1 MSTVSTLQSYAVAV
15 RVGTV
20 AVKHL
25 QSGNAVATRRSMGH
39 MAAAIRGVP
48 GPRGETGPK
57 GDPGQSGAGYL
68 TYIAD
73 GALGG
78 QRVVRATTAGK
89 VGYVDPSDPTQAH
102 AAIGLTMGA
111 AADGAPIN
119 VQFSGE
125 MTEPSWSW
133 TANQP
138 IFVGTNGIP
147 TQTPPATGFQGP
159 IGVATSATSM
169 VIQIKSPIVL

>member
-1 MSTVSTLQSYAVAV
+1 MSTVSTLQNHAVAV

-25 QSGNAVATRRSMGH
+25 QSGNAVAVKRSMGH
-39 MAAAIRGVP
+39 VAAVVRGVP
-48 GPRGETGPK
+48 GPK
-57 GDPGQSGAGYL
+57 GDQGQTGAGYL

-78 QRVVRATTAGK
+78 QRVVRATTSGK

-111 AADGAPIN
+111 AADGASVN

-125 MTEPSWSW
+125 MTEPSWAW

-138 IFVGTNGIP
+138 IFVGANGIP
-147 TQTPPATGFQGP
+147 TQTPPAVGFQGS
-159 IGVATSATSM
+159 IGVAISVTAM
-169 VIQIKSPIVL
+169 VIQIKTPIVL

>member
-1 MSTVSTLQSYAVAV
+1 MTDLVVVEEVQILTQEVDDEILLEEVEV
-15 RVGTV
+15 IEILT
-20 AVKHL
+20 
-25 QSGNAVATRRSMGH
+25 
-39 MAAAIRGVP
+39 AAEQGPP
-48 GPRGETGPK
+48 GPQGQ
-57 GDPGQSGAGYL
+57 PGQSGASYL

-78 QRVVRATTAGK
+78 QRVVRATTDGK
-89 VGYVDPSDPTQAH
+89 VGYLDPSDPAQAH

-111 AADGAPIN
+111 AADGATVN

-125 MTEPSWSW
+125 MSEPGWAW

-138 IFVGTNGIP
+138 VFAGANGVP
-147 TQTPPATGFQGP
+147 TQTPPGSGFQAA
-159 IGVATSATSM
+159 IGVATSATAM